1 MLIWAGRHRPPC
13 FESSQDGSNY
23 KLSKNLSR
31 EASIRSRIGHLLQPT
46 VPPEAH
52 EVMSASMSAS
62 SSGVF
67 YLYKHLWAQSQ
78 GHRGQFLGAVAL
90 LLTAQCVL
98 LSVPFFAGRAINV
111 LQAEGAA
118 GIGQAGLWL
127 GLVVGAT
134 AISWVFH
141 GPGRLLERNVA
152 LQIRRRMSEGL
163 FQRLL
168 SLPLSWHEANHS
180 GVTAHRV
187 QQSSTALSA
196 FTQSQFIYLSSAV
209 KLVGPV
215 VALWLLQPV
224 VGLSA
229 IVGFVV
235 ICVSVLSFDRA
246 MIRLAHR
253 ENDAE
258 RRYSAALLDA
268 LGNITSVFALR
279 QSRPITGLLQRRME
293 AIFAPLRRS
302 IVLNE
307 AKWCTVDVCS
317 KVLSCALVALF
328 AWLAVRQA
336 GGTIGQQTIMLGSL
350 YMVWEYASQASG
362 VIAAFASNF
371 QTFARQHADFASADP
386 IREAQIKVAESQQVP
401 ALDTESYTVSDLVF
415 SHPGGRSERPTLNG
429 VSLSL
434 QQSRRY
440 ALIGSSGSGKST
452 LLRVLAGL
460 YEADR
465 IAIERGTA
473 GAIVNPSAAAQM
485 LKSAVTLVPQDA
497 EVLEGTLAE
506 NLALC
511 ATHAGAP
518 KEAQY
523 SAAMEVA
530 CVSDFVSA
538 DEAGLS
544 TAVVERGA
552 NWSGGQRARIAL
564 ARGIL
569 AAADSKLVLFDEPTA
584 SLDSRTEARV
594 YDNIFAALPNACI
607 VTSLHRLHLL
617 ERFDEVI
624 VMHEGRVVAQGPA
637 ASLATTS
644 PDFRQLLALYR
655 QQDRG
660 QATPEATVAA

>member
-1 MLIWAGRHRPPC
+1 M
-13 FESSQDGSNY
+13 SDS
-23 KLSKNLSR
+23 
-31 EASIRSRIGHLLQPT
+31 
-46 VPPEAH
+46 
-52 EVMSASMSAS
+52 SASGAPGNTGNHG
-62 SSGVF
+62 GVF
-67 YLYKHLWAQSQ
+67 YLYKHLWAHSH
-78 GHRGQFLGAVAL
+78 GHRGQLLAAVAL

-98 LSVPFFAGRAINV
+98 LGVPYFAGRAINT
-111 LQAEGAA
+111 LQADGST
-118 GIGQAGLWL
+118 GIGDAGFWL
-127 GLVVGAT
+127 LLVIGAT
-134 AISWVFH
+134 ALSWVFH

-152 LQIRRRMSEGL
+152 LEIRRRISGGL

-180 GVTAHRV
+180 GVTAHRL
-187 QQSSTALSA
+187 QQSSSALSA

-209 KLVGPV
+209 RLVGPI

-224 VGLSA
+224 VGMSA

-235 ICVSVLSFDRA
+235 ICVSVLGFDRA

-258 RRYSAALLDA
+258 RKYSAALLDA

-279 QSRPITGLLQRRME
+279 QTRSMTDLLQRRLE

-317 KVLSCALVALF
+317 KALSCSLVALF
-328 AWLAVRQA
+328 AWLAVRQS
-336 GGTIGQQTIMLGSL
+336 GGAIGQTTIMLGSL
-350 YMVWEYASQASG
+350 YMVWEYASQAGG
-362 VIAAFASNF
+362 VISAFASHF

-386 IREAQIKVAESQQVP
+386 IRDAHLKVAEATSAELLQSTSADSEYYMVR
-401 ALDTESYTVSDLVF
+401 DLVF
-415 SHPGGRSERPTLNG
+415 SHPGGRTERPTLNG

-434 QQSRRY
+434 QQGRRY
-440 ALIGSSGSGKST
+440 ALIGGSGSGKST

-465 IAIERGTA
+465 VAIDRRNGPAVVT
-473 GAIVNPSAAAQM
+473 PSAAAQM
-485 LKSAVTLVPQDA
+485 LRANVTLVPQDA
-497 EVLEGTLAE
+497 EVIEGTLAE

-511 ATHAGAP
+511 ATHSGAPSDAQFSTAMDIACVTDFVAAGAN
-518 KEAQY
+518 
-523 SAAMEVA
+523 
-530 CVSDFVSA
+530 
-538 DEAGLS
+538 GLN

-569 AAADSKLVLFDEPTA
+569 AAADSNLVLFDEPTA
-584 SLDSRTEARV
+584 SLDSATEARV
-594 YDNIFAALPNACI
+594 YDNIFAALPNSCI
-607 VTSLHRLHLL
+607 VSSIHRLHLL
-617 ERFDEVI
+617 DRFDEVI

-637 ASLATTS
+637 ALLAATS
-644 PDFRQLLALYR
+644 PDFRQLLAMYR
-655 QQDRG
+655 QEDRAK
-660 QATPEATVAA
+660 QPQLETASAAA